1 MKDSPEIPQE
11 SAHRYPTGALF
22 VAVATGYLA
31 AVHFPQILALLGLNT
46 DGRWFID
53 SAAILAA
60 ADAVRAGADPWLP
73 NPLDI
78 YGRPHCYSGWW
89 LGLAATG
96 LTRDHN
102 FFFGS
107 LWVAAFLVSAF
118 FLLRPASFTS
128 AAVFAAALLSPPVL
142 LAVNRANNDLVVF
155 AVLVT
160 GLGWLK
166 QDTAPRDG
174 AFAGAV
180 AIATGLKFYPIV
192 AAAAFLLRKPTP
204 RAWRLTLLAGLAG
217 ALAMATS
224 SVDRAIGTMPV
235 PGGLHTFGATIALDL
250 LGLPGIPAR
259 AGAALFL
266 AGLAAACALL
276 GWGPRPPRPFQ
287 AGPAQFA
294 YVTGVALLTGC
305 FLVTGNYAYR
315 LIFALLLIP
324 HLASPASGRGG
335 RATLGLLLA
344 VLWLDGLY
352 CLVHNAS
359 LGPRPA
365 ADIAAGDALWL
376 TATQPVAW
384 ITVALLTASLFPLA
398 APARPTSRGGTD
410 CLRQLRSAA

>member
-1 MKDSPEIPQE
+1 MNEPP
-11 SAHRYPTGALF
+11 ARPRGLPHPYPGWLLF
-22 VAVATGYLA
+22 VTVAAGYLS
-31 AVHFPQILALLGLNT
+31 VVNFPRVLPLLGLNT

-60 ADAVRAGADPWLP
+60 SDAVRTGADPWLP
-73 NPLDI
+73 NPLDA

-96 LTRDHN
+96 PTREDN
-102 FFFGS
+102 FLLGS
-107 LWVAAFLVSAF
+107 LWVAAFLGSAF
-118 FLLRPASFTS
+118 FLLRPASFTR
-128 AAVFAAALLSPPVL
+128 AAVVAAALLSPPVL

-155 AVLVT
+155 AVLVA

-166 QDTAPRDG
+166 QDTAPRSG

-204 RAWRLTLLAGLAG
+204 RAWRLTLMAGLAG
-217 ALAMATS
+217 ALALATS
-224 SVDRAIGTMPV
+224 SVDRAIGTMPA

-250 LGLPGIPAR
+250 LGLTGSAAR
-259 AGAALFL
+259 AGATLFL
-266 AGLAAACALL
+266 GGLAAACASL
-276 GWGPRPPRPFQ
+276 GWAPRPPHPFQ

-324 HLASPASGRGG
+324 HLASPSSGRGG
-335 RATLGLLLA
+335 RATLVLLLA

-352 CLVHNAS
+352 CFAHNAS

-365 ADIAAGDALWL
+365 ADIAAEDARWL
-376 TATQPVAW
+376 AATQPVVW
-384 ITVALLTASLFPLA
+384 ITLALLAASLFPLL
-398 APARPTSRGGTD
+398 RPHDR
-410 CLRQLRSAA
+410 RHAEERFV